1 MLSEISG
8 RQGCLRNSK
17 ADPGE
22 LAMADAELAVSVGD
36 LVMVK
41 GDDGK
46 PKTQVILQ
54 LQPITQG
61 MCEDSAET
69 ETAVVAV
76 DTHQDDVPAEGEVE
90 YGYPITCGD
99 SKAILLFKKFVCP
112 GINVKCVKY
121 NDQLISPKQFVHLA
135 GKATLK
141 DWKRAIRLGGVMLRK
156 MMDSGQIDFYQ
167 HDTVCT
173 NTCRS
178 TKFDLLINNTRF
190 PPQGSALPTSTSPQG
205 NGSQVATAEERQEE
219 ISAASVEWSPSV
231 AGAVTAAA
239 DVEGKKDAEEIS
251 EETLNFWKGIADV
264 GLMGEVVS
272 NIRTELLALLRGV
285 QLRSGQAAL
294 QEPDA
299 AVLHSLAQM
308 FGLLD
313 CVKRALQNRRS
324 QAGQNQELLHST
336 LVELERQL
344 EEQKKQAQDW
354 RPRSQ
359 PSVALVP
366 LAGSSKPPAPK
377 RPRLQRPASTSVLS
391 VSPSQQQVHQIT
403 VLSPITM
410 SSAGQSFSIAGL
422 PVTTLGQLPAGT
434 QLVTRYAMG
443 AGHTKAD
450 SVTLHPSSSLTLLSA
465 AAMANQGQLGPVE
478 IVHLAQEAEAGNGED
493 QQGGSA
499 DGEMVGGALL
509 VQEGV
514 GGEEE
519 AQAHTTVIEI
529 DPAPSDHATGVVG
542 LRLGGEAAVVVQA
555 EMEVMDGAEAEEE
568 GGVVLQGGI
577 EIVGGT
583 EGNEEGGV
591 VLQGGME
598 VVGGAEIDE
607 EGEMV
612 LHGGMAMV
620 GGAETDAGLV
630 VHAEMEELEHQEQL
644 HSVEI
649 VVIEDEVAK

>member
-1 MLSEISG
+1 
-8 RQGCLRNSK
+8 
-17 ADPGE
+17 
-22 LAMADAELAVSVGD
+22 MADAELAVSVGD
-36 LVMVK
+36 VVMVK
-41 GDDGK
+41 GEDGK

-54 LQPITQG
+54 LQPIAQG
-61 MCEDSAET
+61 MCEDSSET

-205 NGSQVATAEERQEE
+205 NGSQVAAAEERQEE

-231 AGAVTAAA
+231 AGVVTAVA

-324 QAGQNQELLHST
+324 QAGQNQEILHST

-354 RPRSQ
+354 RPRAQ

-391 VSPSQQQVHQIT
+391 MSPSQQQVHQIT

-410 SSAGQSFSIAGL
+410 TSAGQSFSIAGL

-434 QLVTRYAMG
+434 QLVTRYATG

-465 AAMANQGQLGPVE
+465 AAVANQGQLGPVE
-478 IVHLAQEAEAGNGED
+478 IVHLAQEAEAGNAEG
-493 QQGGSA
+493 QQGGPV
-499 DGEMVGGALL
+499 DGEMMGGALL

-542 LRLGGEAAVVVQA
+542 LRLGGEDTVVVQA
-555 EMEVMDGAEAEEE
+555 EMEVVDGAEAEEE

-583 EGNEEGGV
+583 EGNEEGGVVLQDGIEMVGGVKGEEEGGV

-620 GGAETDAGLV
+620 GATETDAGLV
-630 VHAEMEELEHQEQL
+630 MHAEMEELDHQEQL